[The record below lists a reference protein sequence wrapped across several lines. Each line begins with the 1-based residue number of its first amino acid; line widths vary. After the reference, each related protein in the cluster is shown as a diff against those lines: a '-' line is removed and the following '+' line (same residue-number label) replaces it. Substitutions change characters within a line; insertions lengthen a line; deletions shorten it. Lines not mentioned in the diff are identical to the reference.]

1 MIYHY
6 LKIAFRNLIKYKTQ
20 SIVGYS
26 RLGNWFHPVL
36 HCLPYGYVMK

>member
-20 SIVGYS
+20 SIVSIVG
-26 RLGNWFHPVL
+26 LAIGFTCL